1 MSKKIEWLDNFAE
14 KYAKEMKKTASK
26 VEKQDLI
33 VDRDLI
39 KKSSKVGD
47 LVKFKGKLYKI
58 ADLDFFDEIGPGVVI
73 SEVGTEVPS
82 GDAMSMSMGAEVTG
96 LEQKC
101 AVEPER
107 AMIDPGNIYD
117 LGDITQQE
125 VDAANA
131 AAQKTECDI
140 AAENSINRTT
150 VDGKYSNPTDS
161 HNFTT
166 SVSTEEILIEEP
178 REELSVEEMT
188 TNDSTE
194 EVSTEEV
201 STEEPTEELTVE
213 ENVCDCTDDEICD
226 DCEEEVELVAKRT
239 NRILRRIMASKLR

>member
-33 VDRDLI
+33 VDRNII

-58 ADLDFFDEIGPGVVI
+58 ADLDFVDEMGPGVII
-73 SEVGTEVPS
+73 SEVGTDVPT
-82 GDAMSMSMGAEVTG
+82 GDAMSMSMGAQVTG

-101 AVEPER
+101 TVEPER
-107 AMIDPGNIYD
+107 AAINPGNIYD

-161 HNFTT
+161 HNYVTPVT
-166 SVSTEEILIEEP
+166 
-178 REELSVEEMT
+178 
-188 TNDSTE
+188 TE

-201 STEEPTEELTVE
+201 LTEEVSIEEPVVESTEESIDEQTEEVSIDEDL
-213 ENVCDCTDDEICD
+213 CDCSEEEICE
-226 DCEEEVELVAKRT
+226 DCEDVELVATRT